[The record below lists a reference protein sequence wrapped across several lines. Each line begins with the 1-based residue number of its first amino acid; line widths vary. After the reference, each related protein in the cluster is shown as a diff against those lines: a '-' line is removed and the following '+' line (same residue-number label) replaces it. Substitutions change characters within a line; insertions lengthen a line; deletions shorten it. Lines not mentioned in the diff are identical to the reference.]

1 MICGREHI
9 ALEATRGESAHEVDA
24 AAGCIANRDRRVLL
38 LELVFDLCE
47 SGEQTTGVADVQLV
61 SWRLCVKRRRKRD
74 GQRECDSP
82 FASFVSFVSFVAQ
95 NATSIDA
102 ATVRGCPR

>member
-1 MICGREHI
+1 
-9 ALEATRGESAHEVDA
+9 
-24 AAGCIANRDRRVLL
+24 VLL

-61 SWRLCVKRRRKRD
+61 SWRLSVKRRRKRD

-82 FASFVSFVSFVAQ
+82 FVSFVFFVAQ

-102 ATVRGCPR
+102 ATVRGCPRCAV